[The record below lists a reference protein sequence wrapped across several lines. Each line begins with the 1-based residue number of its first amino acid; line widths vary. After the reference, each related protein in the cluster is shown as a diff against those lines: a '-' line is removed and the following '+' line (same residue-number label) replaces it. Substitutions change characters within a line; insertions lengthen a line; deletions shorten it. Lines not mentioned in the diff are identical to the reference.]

1 MSEHVTYMLLYSANL
16 AFIVTHLYSWLLKW
30 YYRPKAY
37 SDRFKELFPAQKAVG
52 VIYLLQVFELPYLFQ
67 IGDPDALLFVNA
79 FALLFFSLQ
88 MLVMCELYFF
98 PRNAHPLKDFWIF
111 IPAVVALLPL
121 FLQAVGIISLPPNY
135 HVWAFVVVTI
145 IFLAFFYKSIVMA
158 LKIGRAVRQNN
169 EDTYADSEDFPVQF
183 AQYIQ
188 WVPTA
193 VCVLLACN
201 FYANDPWVKFVR
213 DVLFIVASI
222 AFCIATLN
230 PWRKGF
236 TKAAE
241 AADEQE
247 EEEIRS
253 SSNRISDEQ
262 YNDLAASLDR
272 LLVDGRIFT
281 QSHITS
287 EILMKR
293 LGTNA
298 NYLTEVIRRSGYQSF
313 YDMINMHRVRHA
325 IALIHQNPDEK
336 LQNIALNC
344 GFSSSASMAKAFQSQ
359 GKPSPST
366 FRKRSKKDR
375 LEV

>member
-1 MSEHVTYMLLYSANL
+1 MSAHATYMLFYSANL

-30 YYRPKAY
+30 YYKPKAY
-37 SDRFKELFPAQKAVG
+37 SERFHELFPAQKAVG
-52 VIYLLQVFELPYLFQ
+52 YIYLLQVFELPYLFQ

-98 PRNAHPLKDFWIF
+98 PYTAHPIKDFWVF
-111 IPAVVALLPL
+111 IPAVIALLPL
-121 FLQAVGIISLPPNY
+121 FLQAVRLISLPAGY
-135 HVWAFVVVTI
+135 RLWAFVVVTI
-145 IFLAFFYKSIVMA
+145 IFLAFFYLSIKMA
-158 LKIGRAVRQNN
+158 LKIGRGVRRYN
-169 EDTYADSEDFPVQF
+169 EDTYADSDDFPVQF

-193 VCVLLACN
+193 MCVLLACN
-201 FYANDPWVKFVR
+201 FYADDPWVKFVR

-230 PWRKGF
+230 PWRKGIP
-236 TKAAE
+236 KS
-241 AADEQE
+241 ADGLDGQE
-247 EEEIRS
+247 EEVRS
-253 SSNRISDEQ
+253 SSNRLSDEQ
-262 YNDLAASLDR
+262 YNELAASLDH
-272 LLVDGRIFT
+272 LLAEESIFT

-287 EILMKR
+287 EVLMKR

-336 LQNIALNC
+336 LLNIAMQC
-344 GFSSSASMAKAFQSQ
+344 GFTSSASMAKAFQSQ

-366 FRKRSKKDR
+366 FKKK
-375 LEV
+375 V